1 MIGRAAR
8 AALVLF
14 LAIRLLPAYSVL
26 THEAII
32 DTVWDTSLQP
42 LLLKKFP
49 STKPDQL
56 LEAHGYAFGGAII
69 QDMGYYPFSS
79 KLFSDLAHYV
89 RSGDLIVALLNG
101 AQDVNEY
108 AFALGA
114 LAHYASDNE
123 GHPFGVNRAVPLI
136 YPKLRQ
142 KYGSRVTY
150 EDSPSAHLKTEF
162 GFDVVQVANGKYAPK
177 AYHDFIGFQVSKPLL
192 ERAFEDT
199 YSLKMDDVFKS
210 VDLALGTYRH
220 TVGSIIPEMTK
231 AAWSAKKKEIVQL
244 QPGITRKKFLYNL
257 SRASYKKE
265 WDGQYER
272 PGPGA
277 RFLAFVFRI
286 VPKIGPFKALA
297 FRPPTP
303 EAEKLFIASFNRTLD
318 RYRQF
323 LADVRA
329 DKLILPNQNF
339 DTGEAVREGEY
350 KLADQTY
357 LKLLERLADT
367 KLPVS
372 ESLRANIL
380 AYYRDPNGITSPK
393 ARDEFRVLQTNAV
406 QLPAPSTVETSH

>member
-14 LAIRLLPAYSVL
+14 FAIRLLPAYSVL

-56 LEAHGYAFGGAII
+56 LEAHGYAYGGAII

-210 VDLALGTYRH
+210 IDLALGTYRH

-357 LKLLERLADT
+357 LKLLEKLADT

-380 AYYRDPNGITSPK
+380 AYYRDPDGITSPK
-393 ARDEFRVLQTNAV
+393 AREEFRVLQTNAA
-406 QLPAPSTVETSH
+406 QLPASSTAGTSP

>member
-1 MIGRAAR
+1 MITRAAR
-8 AALVLF
+8 LALLLF
-14 LAIRLLPAYSVL
+14 FAIRLLPAYSVL

-32 DTVWDTSLQP
+32 DTVWDTDLQR
-42 LLLKKFP
+42 LLLKKYP
-49 STKPDQL
+49 AATPEQL
-56 LEAHGYAFGGAII
+56 LEAHGYAYGGAII

-89 RSGDLIVALLNG
+89 RSGDFIVSLLNG

-123 GHPFGVNRAVPLI
+123 GHPIGVNRAVPLI

-142 KYGSRVTY
+142 KYGPRVTY
-150 EDSPSAHLKTEF
+150 EDDPAAHLKTEF

-177 AYHDFIGFQVSKPLL
+177 TYHDFIGFKVSKPLL

-220 TVGSIIPEMTK
+220 TVSSIIPEMTK

-265 WDGQYER
+265 WDGKYER
-272 PGPGA
+272 PGAGA

-286 VPKIGPFKALA
+286 VPKVGPFKALA
-297 FRPPTP
+297 FKPPNA
-303 EAEKLFIASFNRTLD
+303 EAEKLFIASFNRTVD

-323 LADVRA
+323 LAEVRA
-329 DKLILPNQNF
+329 DRLTLANQNF
-339 DTGEAVREGEY
+339 DTGEPAREGEY

-357 LKLLERLADT
+357 LKLLEQLADT

-372 ESLRANIL
+372 EPLRSNIL
-380 AYYRDPNGITSPK
+380 AYYRDPNEITSPK
-393 ARDEFRVLQTNAV
+393 AREEFNALQTNAA
-406 QLPAPSTVETSH
+406 QLQRPEPQ

>member
-1 MIGRAAR
+1 MITRAAR
-8 AALVLF
+8 LALLLF
-14 LAIRLLPAYSVL
+14 FAIRLLPAYSVL

-32 DTVWDTSLQP
+32 DTVWDTDLQR
-42 LLLKKFP
+42 LLLKKYP
-49 STKPDQL
+49 AATPEQL
-56 LEAHGYAFGGAII
+56 LEAHGYAYGGAII

-89 RSGDLIVALLNG
+89 RSGDFIVSLLNG

-123 GHPFGVNRAVPLI
+123 GHPMGVNRAVPLI

-142 KYGSRVTY
+142 KYGPRVTY
-150 EDSPSAHLKTEF
+150 EDDPAAHLKTEF

-177 AYHDFIGFQVSKPLL
+177 TYHDFIGFKVSKPLL

-220 TVGSIIPEMTK
+220 TVSSIIPEMTK

-265 WDGQYER
+265 WDGKYER
-272 PGPGA
+272 PGAGA

-286 VPKIGPFKALA
+286 VPKVGPFKALA
-297 FRPPTP
+297 FKPPNA
-303 EAEKLFIASFNRTLD
+303 EAEKLFIASFNRTVD

-323 LADVRA
+323 LAEVRA
-329 DKLILPNQNF
+329 DRLTLANQNF
-339 DTGEAVREGEY
+339 DTGEPAREGEY

-357 LKLLERLADT
+357 LKLLEKLADT

-372 ESLRANIL
+372 EPLRSNIL
-380 AYYRDPNGITSPK
+380 AYYRDPNEITSPK
-393 ARDEFRVLQTNAV
+393 AREEFNALQTNAA
-406 QLPAPSTVETSH
+406 QLQRPEPQ